1 MGGVRLYMGTGK
13 GDHVIFFVTCL
24 EGGWGVSPCR
34 DITENGGSRLVVLCH
49 IRVVIEWDR
58 HSQCMYWSGA
68 LLKMP
73 ATRSY
78 ETIVKEMEDYLVR
91 LEDEWAHV
99 QHKHM
104 KHKKQKVR
112 KKMKEQ
118 MDLILK
124 VNLKLQTCK
133 QSLEATHLVHGNSIE
148 RQRMKEMEVRL
159 LDIDK
164 LMEFFSQF

>member
-1 MGGVRLYMGTGK
+1 
-13 GDHVIFFVTCL
+13 
-24 EGGWGVSPCR
+24 
-34 DITENGGSRLVVLCH
+34 
-49 IRVVIEWDR
+49 
-58 HSQCMYWSGA
+58 
-68 LLKMP
+68 MP

-91 LEDEWAHV
+91 LEDEWARV
-99 QHKHM
+99 QHKRM

-112 KKMKEQ
+112 KKMKER

-133 QSLEATHLVHGNSIE
+133 QSLEAIHLVHGNSVE
-148 RQRMKEMEVRL
+148 RQRMKEEMEVRL

-164 LMEFFSQF
+164 LMDFFSQF